1 MGRGVSQQTL
11 LNAADALIG
20 SFLEHS
26 TEQVQE
32 RHILD
37 REKVAEDLKRCC
49 VKASKEY
56 VKRVA

>member
-1 MGRGVSQQTL
+1 MGKGVSQETL
-11 LNAADALIG
+11 LHAADALV
-20 SFLEHS
+20 SAFLAHS

-49 VKASKEY
+49 AKASKEY

>member
-1 MGRGVSQQTL
+1 MGKSVTQETL
-11 LNAADALIG
+11 LTAADALIG
-20 SFLEHS
+20 TFMANS
-26 TEQVQE
+26 TVQVQE

-49 VKASKEY
+49 AKASKEY